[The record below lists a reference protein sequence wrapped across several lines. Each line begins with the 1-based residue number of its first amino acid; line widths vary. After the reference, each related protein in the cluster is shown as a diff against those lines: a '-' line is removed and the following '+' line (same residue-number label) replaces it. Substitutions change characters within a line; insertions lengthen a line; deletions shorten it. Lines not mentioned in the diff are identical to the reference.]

1 MRVNLREVEKLVGSW
16 QPPSQQM
23 ELTLVGQEL
32 QGRRGEVRLGPREHG
47 ARPASCAH
55 PCPAVHRSWCK
66 YDTWACSPPLRAT
79 RLCCQRRP
87 REAKAEQPSRRQGE
101 LLPWK
106 VQTRRGARVERSSR
120 RPAEAVPATPPLR
133 IPAALQRRCR
143 LSAPRRRTE
152 CRSRPC
158 RRRARKGVERAA
170 SASPTTGLHCALT
183 RARRAASRTS
193 QRKSRRSHP
202 RSRISRSRSRSSSR
216 RRSRRRSS
224 RRRRRRRRCPCTRRP
239 RRSRRRRRRR
249 RRLDALGPRRV
260 FRRLVQTSRRDL
272 CSRRRGPR
280 APRRR
285 KRNHWR
291 TAS

>member
-32 QGRRGEVRLGPREHG
+32 QGRRGEVRLGPRKHG
-47 ARPASCAH
+47 VRSASRAH

-66 YDTWACSPPLRAT
+66 YDTWACSPPPLRAT
-79 RLCCQRRP
+79 RLCRQRRP

-101 LLPWK
+101 LLRWK

-143 LSAPRRRTE
+143 LPAPRRRSE

-202 RSRISRSRSRSSSR
+202 RSRISRSRSS
-216 RRSRRRSS
+216 SS
-224 RRRRRRRRCPCTRRP
+224 RRRRRRRRCPCTRRT

-260 FRRLVQTSRRDL
+260 LRRLVQTSRRDL

-291 TAS
+291 RTS